1 MISKILA
8 SAILTIF
15 LGGITVQATAD
26 DNANPTSDKATAK
39 PCVILL
45 HGLARTSASMS
56 DMQSAL
62 IDSGFF
68 VAKIDYPSRKKTVQ
82 ELAKPAIN
90 KGLATCA
97 LQGASVV
104 HVVTHSMGGILF
116 RQYVGEHG
124 ADAFARTVMLAPP
137 NHGSEAVDS
146 LKEIPGFQW
155 LNGPA
160 GLQLGTDEN
169 SLPLALGPAN
179 SDVAIIAGTFSINI
193 VLSTYLPD
201 PDDGKVSVASTRL
214 DGMCAHL
221 QKDVSHPYIMKDE
234 AVIKE
239 VINYLSAGKFL
250 DPSAEYPACAHK
262 YEAQ

>member
-1 MISKILA
+1 MITKLLVPCIYIMFLA
-8 SAILTIF
+8 SVTGGAI
-15 LGGITVQATAD
+15 AD
-26 DNANPTSDKATAK
+26 DNKQVADVSDMAK

-45 HGLARTSASMS
+45 HGLARTSASMN

-62 IDSGFF
+62 IDSGYL
-68 VAKIDYPSRKKTVQ
+68 VAKIDYPSREKTIQ
-82 ELAKPAIN
+82 ELAEPAIN
-90 KGLATCA
+90 KGLASCA
-97 LQGASVV
+97 LQGTSRV

-116 RQYVGEHG
+116 RQYVHEHG

-169 SLPLALGPAN
+169 SLPLALGPAV

-193 VLSTYLPD
+193 MLSTYLPD

-221 QKDVSHPYIMKDE
+221 QQDVSHPYIMKDE
-234 AVIKE
+234 AVIDE
-239 VINYLSAGKFL
+239 VITYLDTGKFN
-250 DPSAEYPACAHK
+250 DSSAEYPDCPLK
-262 YEAQ
+262 FEPN